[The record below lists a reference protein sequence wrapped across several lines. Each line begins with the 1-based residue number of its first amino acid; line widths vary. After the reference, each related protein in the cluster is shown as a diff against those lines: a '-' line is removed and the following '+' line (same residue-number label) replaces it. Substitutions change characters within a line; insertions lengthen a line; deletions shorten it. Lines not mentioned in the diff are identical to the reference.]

1 MIEEKNTEIILCSN
15 IDIDKNY
22 DNVLDVSKAT
32 LVGYLRNH
40 SEYVGND
47 YTIIPRYRNRLIVK
61 CPYATALKCNYMTF
75 NNEDYENE
83 YVFAFIDN
91 VEYVNDESVQINFTL
106 DVWHSNHD
114 KFNINKVFVER
125 EHVSDDTTGKHTIP
139 ENLET
144 GDYIIG
150 NTIKKNGFGYSD
162 CSFILASTIF
172 PYVTY
177 NSTDGH
183 WELAGG
189 RGAHCNVY
197 NSILSG
203 LEYFWYSNTTNGI
216 EQLQHVIEAFDY
228 AGQSEYIY
236 MLFVAPNASFEKV
249 TEEQDVGYWGSVKQ
263 KQGSYSITW
272 GSNSTPLIYKPTT
285 IDGYTPK
292 NNKLLTYPYCYL
304 LANNGNGGNAVYKY
318 ELFKDANAPTQC
330 EFIIES
336 AICPGVSTILRPMYY
351 KSSSLNYNQADSLQ
365 GGKFPMCSW
374 NSDAYINWL
383 TQNAVNIGFGW
394 LKDAISVGQ
403 QVSNKSTFGIIS
415 STVNLVQDIMSVKHQ
430 QDLMSNQA
438 KGNTNSGDVNFSN
451 NETTFTMYQMTIKE
465 EYARVIDQ
473 FFSRFGYQVNE
484 IKQPTLHNRTQ
495 FDFIK
500 VGGNDNLIVGNIPAN
515 DLHEINNI
523 CRRGVTIFHNIENF
537 GNYTINNPIVT
548 P

>member
-1 MIEEKNTEIILCSN
+1 MIEDKNTEIILCSN
-15 IDIDKNY
+15 IHIDKNY
-22 DNVLDVSKAT
+22 DNVLDVSKST
-32 LVGYLRNH
+32 LVGYLRTH
-40 SEYVGND
+40 SEFVGDD
-47 YTIIPRYRNRLIVK
+47 YTIVPRYRNRLIVN

-75 NNEDYENE
+75 KNPDYDNE
-83 YVFAFIDN
+83 YVFAFVDN
-91 VEYVNDESVQINFTL
+91 VEYVNDESCQINFTL
-106 DVWHSNHD
+106 DVWHTNHD
-114 KFNINKVFVER
+114 KMNVNKVFVER

-139 ENLET
+139 EGLET
-144 GDYIIG
+144 GEYIIS
-150 NTIKKNGFGYSD
+150 NTIKKNGFEYSN
-162 CSFILASTIF
+162 CSFILATTIY

-177 NSTDGH
+177 NQEESH
-183 WELAGG
+183 WELVGG

-236 MLFVAPNASFEKV
+236 MLFIAPNASFEKV
-249 TEEQDVGYWGSVKQ
+249 TEQENVGYWGSVKQ

-292 NNKLLTYPYCYL
+292 NKKLLTYPYCYL
-304 LANNGNGGNAVYKY
+304 LANNGNGGNAIYQY
-318 ELFKDANAPTQC
+318 EFFKDTYAPTQC

-336 AICPGVSTILRPMYY
+336 GICPGVSTILRPMYY
-351 KSSSLNYNQADSLQ
+351 KSSDLSYNQMDSLP

-383 TQNAVNIGFGW
+383 TQNSVNIQMGIARDVLNIGMSIG
-394 LKDAISVGQ
+394 KQNATGAISSGL
-403 QVSNKSTFGIIS
+403 SLI
-415 STVNLVQDIMSVKHQ
+415 QDIMSVKKQ
-430 QDLMSNQA
+430 QDLLSNQA
-438 KGNTNSGDVNFSN
+438 HGNTNSGDVNFSN
-451 NETTFTMYQMTIKE
+451 NETTFTMYQMTIKRE
-465 EYARVIDQ
+465 FAEIIDLY
-473 FFSRFGYQVNE
+473 FSRFGYQINE

-500 VGGNDNLIVGNIPAN
+500 VGGSDNLITGQIPSN

-523 CRRGVTIFHNIENF
+523 CRRGVTIFHNIEHF
-537 GNYTINNPIVT
+537 GDYTINNPIVT